1 LSARLAI
8 YGASG
13 YTGRLL
19 AAVARARGLDAVLV
33 GRSRE
38 RLSGVAG
45 RFGFPLRVA
54 DTADAAALR
63 AAFSDCAVVVN
74 SASPFPLTAKPVLQA
89 CLAAGAHYLD
99 VAGEGPVFGELH
111 RYDEA
116 AKQAGVLVLPG
127 AGFVVAAGDALAAHV
142 VERLPHARRLRLG
155 FSRSDPISRGSFAS
169 MLDLTDGYATI
180 RRNGR
185 LLALPAG
192 SLTHAFDFGSGPS
205 EAMLAPWPDPFTAY
219 LTTGIPEIEAYLE
232 ADPASRWAYRA
243 VSAFAPALRFPA
255 ARRAAELLAQYAP
268 DGPTEA
274 EREATPKVVVAEVE
288 DVYRQRAV
296 ARLFTPNVYTF
307 TAHCVTAL
315 AERALKGDLKPGF
328 WTPAGLYGPDF
339 VLSLPGVRRDDAAL
353 AH

>member
-19 AAVARARGLDAVLV
+19 AAAARARGLDAVLV

-38 RLSGVAG
+38 RLSVVAG
-45 RFGFPLRVA
+45 GFPIRVA
-54 DTADAAALR
+54 ATEDAADLR
-63 AAFSDCAVVVN
+63 AAFADCAVVVN
-74 SASPFPLTAKPVLQA
+74 SAGPFPLTATPVLEA
-89 CLAAGAHYLD
+89 CLATGAHYLD
-99 VAGEGPVFGELH
+99 VAGEGPVFGELRH
-111 RYDEA
+111 YDEA
-116 AKQAGVLVLPG
+116 AKQAGVLVMPG

-142 VERLPHARRLRLG
+142 VQRLPHARRLRLG
-155 FSRSDPISRGSFAS
+155 FSRSYPISRGSFAS

-180 RRNGR
+180 RRGGR
-185 LLALPAG
+185 LAALPAG
-192 SLTHAFDFGSGPS
+192 SLTHAFDFGAGPS

-232 ADPASRWAYRA
+232 ADTASRWAYRA
-243 VSAFAPALRFPA
+243 VSALAPALRFPA
-255 ARRAAELLAQYAP
+255 ARRAAEVLAQYAP

-274 EREATPKVVVAEVE
+274 ERAATPKVVVAEAE
-288 DVYRQRAV
+288 DVYRERVV

-307 TAHCVTAL
+307 TADCVTAL
-315 AERALKGDLKPGF
+315 VERALSGDVKPGY

-339 VLSLPGVRRDDAAL
+339 VLSLPGVRREDAAPV
-353 AH
+353 

>member
-19 AAVARARGLDAVLV
+19 AAAASASRLDAVLV

-38 RLSGVAG
+38 RLSGVSEQT
-45 RFGFPLRVA
+45 GFPLRIA
-54 DTADAAALR
+54 ETADAPALR

-74 SASPFPLTAKPVLQA
+74 SAGPFPLTAKPVLEA
-89 CLAAGAHYLD
+89 CLSAGAHYLD

-111 RYDEA
+111 RYEEA
-116 AKQAGVLVLPG
+116 AKQARVLIMPG

-142 VERLPHARRLRLG
+142 VQRLPHTRSLWLG

-180 RRNGR
+180 RRNSR

-192 SLTHAFDFGSGPS
+192 SLTHAFDFGSGAS

-274 EREATPKVVVAEVE
+274 EREATPKVVVAEAE
-288 DVYRQRAV
+288 DVYRQRVV

-315 AERALKGDLKPGF
+315 AERALKGDVKPGY

-339 VLSLPGVRRDDAAL
+339 VLSLPGVRREDAAPV
-353 AH
+353 